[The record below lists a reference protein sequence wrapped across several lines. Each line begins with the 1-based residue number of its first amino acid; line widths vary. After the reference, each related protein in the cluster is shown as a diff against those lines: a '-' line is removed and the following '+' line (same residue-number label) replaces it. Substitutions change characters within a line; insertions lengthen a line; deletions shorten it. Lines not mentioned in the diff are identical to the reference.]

1 MRALAAVLCLLL
13 AACGFKP
20 SNVVEF
26 RAAPA
31 PFTVKAKDPY
41 SPLADNIERALSAS
55 GVELAKSGQT
65 GYTITIEREDA
76 VLQPLSL
83 DSFAQVREY
92 VSRYRVEYSLTDP
105 QGRVLIDKQAV
116 ELRREFTYDV
126 NLSAGSPAEQELL
139 KREMQA
145 EMIQAILRRTN
156 LVLQQNPVR

>member
-1 MRALAAVLCLLL
+1 MDLAPIREKIDSIDKQLVELLNQRLALAAEI
-13 AACGFKP
+13 GK
-20 SNVVEF
+20 
-26 RAAPA
+26 
-31 PFTVKAKDPY
+31 VKRNA
-41 SPLADNIERALSAS
+41 
-55 GVELAKSGQT
+55 GGQI
-65 GYTITIEREDA
+65 YVAEREDA

-105 QGRVLIDKQAV
+105 QGKTLIDKQAV